1 MQWLQQLQQKT
12 KRLKQEAHVLMIA
25 YKDKRTPVTAK
36 ILIAVTVGYLLSPID
51 LVPDFIPVLGLL
63 DDLIIVPIL
72 IAVSLKMIPTTVLT
86 DARAIAKTKQSV
98 LKKNN
103 RTAAV
108 FIILVW
114 LLLIYFTYRHFK
126 R

>member
-1 MQWLQQLQQKT
+1 
-12 KRLKQEAHVLMIA
+12 MIA